1 MPYAAPVTSTPQAQA
16 NNSVPAGHRAK
27 CRTCGAVDNVA
38 YRGGDRRSARCG
50 ACGSTIARRR
60 APKAPKIV
68 SFVVVRQ
75 LNGSSYGDVSCVDLF
90 SAERE
95 AYGFVE
101 RGPVGRSRVA
111 AVVELLD
118 DDRTGNVRVLRYDNF
133 RQRRSSVEWSS
144 GCEVCKGKGLISVT
158 VRPASGIEKAVRKF
172 VSCVSCS
179 GLGGELTRR
188 VMFGREIKR

>member
-1 MPYAAPVTSTPQAQA
+1 MPYAAPVTAQAQTQP
-16 NNSVPAGHRAK
+16 NNSVPIGHRAK

-50 ACGSTIARRR
+50 ACGGSLARRR
-60 APKAPKIV
+60 APRPPKII

-101 RGPVGRSRVA
+101 RGPVARVRVA

-118 DDRTGNVRVLRYDNF
+118 DDRTGNVRMLRYDNYK
-133 RQRRSSVEWSS
+133 QRRQSVVWQG
-144 GCEVCKGKGLISVT
+144 GCEVCRSKGIIQVVVK
-158 VRPASGIEKAVRKF
+158 PATTTEKAVRKF

-188 VMFGREIKR
+188 VLFGRGLK